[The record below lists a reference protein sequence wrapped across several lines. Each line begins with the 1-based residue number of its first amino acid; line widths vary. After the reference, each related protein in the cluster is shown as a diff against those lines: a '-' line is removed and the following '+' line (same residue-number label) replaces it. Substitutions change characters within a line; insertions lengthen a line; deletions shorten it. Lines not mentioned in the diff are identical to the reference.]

1 MSTEVTRRRWNLLGH
16 ILRLHKKSPAR
27 KTMKFM
33 SEKSSNKKFWVRK
46 RATIYTTVN
55 RDIKKTKENNPSSS
69 IREIKS
75 ETDLYSIAKQ
85 GRNKKHWKVFVKQVV
100 QAAYSNTPIRQHQR
114 KAVNDVHNNVHCKKC
129 PYSELFWS
137 AFPCIWTEYRPE

>member
-1 MSTEVTRRRWNLLGH
+1 MYEKTNSKPASTEVTRRRWNLLGH

-33 SEKSSNKKFWVRK
+33 SEKSSNKKFRVRK

-75 ETDLYSIAKQ
+75 EIDLYNIAKQ
-85 GRNKKHWKVFVKQVV
+85 
-100 QAAYSNTPIRQHQR
+100 
-114 KAVNDVHNNVHCKKC
+114 
-129 PYSELFWS
+129 
-137 AFPCIWTEYRPE
+137 